1 MSNNTDYRFILLE
14 ALTKILL
21 DEKISDD
28 LRSLRIDGLNKLY
41 SYLEYYKDCMYM
53 ESLINTIAEKKVKM
67 IMQIKSKEKMKKMLT
82 PFSPHFDGIKFIP
95 NEYNVIEEELI
106 WLSETS
112 LRGPLNEIGFKRY
125 IELFNIVFPEYKD
138 ISDI

>member
-53 ESLINTIAEKKVKM
+53 ESLINTIAEKKAKM
-67 IMQIKSKEKMKKMLT
+67 IMQIKSKEKMNKMLT
-82 PFSPHFDGIKFIP
+82 PSSPRFDGIKFISD
-95 NEYNVIEEELI
+95 EYNVIEEELI

-138 ISDI
+138 TLE